1 MSWEEINGKY
11 VWDETHTYK
20 SRRKWITWEDYDYNL
35 AKIKNRVELG

>member
-20 SRRKWITWEDYDYNL
+20 SRRKLIKLEYYDYNL
-35 AKIKNRVELG
+35 AKINNRV